1 MDALY
6 VLYND
11 VINSLSN
18 FLYTYILIILL
29 VAGGIYFTVRTR
41 FVQFRYLLESIRVV
55 MQAQPR
61 PGQCIRLSDADGV
74 HRLPRGHGQHCRH
87 LHRHLHRRNGGRIL
101 DVGHRP
107 SGQRHRV
114 YRGDA

>member
-29 VAGGIYFTVRTR
+29 VAGG
-41 FVQFRYLLESIRVV
+41 SISPSAPV
-55 MQAQPR
+55 
-61 PGQCIRLSDADGV
+61 LSSSDTSWS
-74 HRLPRGHGQHCRH
+74 
-87 LHRHLHRRNGGRIL
+87 
-101 DVGHRP
+101 P
-107 SGQRHRV
+107 SGWSCSPAPTRPMSPLSR
-114 YRGDA
+114 R

>member
-29 VAGGIYFTVRTR
+29 VAGGIYFTIRTR
-41 FVQFRYLLESIRVV
+41 FV
-55 MQAQPR
+55 
-61 PGQCIRLSDADGV
+61 
-74 HRLPRGHGQHCRH
+74 
-87 LHRHLHRRNGGRIL
+87 
-101 DVGHRP
+101 
-107 SGQRHRV
+107 
-114 YRGDA
+114 

>member
-29 VAGGIYFTVRTR
+29 WRG
-41 FVQFRYLLESIRVV
+41 ESILPS
-55 MQAQPR
+55 APA
-61 PGQCIRLSDADGV
+61 LSSSDTSWS
-74 HRLPRGHGQHCRH
+74 
-87 LHRHLHRRNGGRIL
+87 
-101 DVGHRP
+101 P
-107 SGQRHRV
+107 SGWSCSPAPTRPMSPPFR
-114 YRGDA
+114 R